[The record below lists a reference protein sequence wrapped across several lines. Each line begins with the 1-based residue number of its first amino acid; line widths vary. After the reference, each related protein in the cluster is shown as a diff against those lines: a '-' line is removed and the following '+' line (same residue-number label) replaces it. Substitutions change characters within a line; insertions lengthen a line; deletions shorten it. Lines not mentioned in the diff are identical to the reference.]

1 MGYDDRY
8 SLYSFYSLYSPH
20 RCTLSP
26 IRLYSSDS
34 FYSLYSPLYYK
45 YVLQKYDISPKE
57 HRILMLFNAFLEKE
71 WCFKI
76 IILIFVA

>member
-8 SLYSFYSLYSPH
+8 SLYSSYSLYSFYSLYS
-20 RCTLSP
+20 
-26 IRLYSSDS
+26 LYSSYS